1 MRNIILL
8 SILVLSICACAKK
21 SESKKQVGFKTYGT
35 SFDRSEVQ
43 DISQISSLMESSDSI
58 AVILS
63 GTIEK
68 TCAVKGCWMQLKTGS
83 DQNLRVTFKDYAFF
97 VPKNGVEGNTAVI
110 KGYCVK
116 QETSVEE
123 LQHYAKDAGESDEAI
138 TLITEP
144 KMEYNFVASGV
155 IIED

>member
-1 MRNIILL
+1 MKKIILI
-8 SILVLSICACAKK
+8 SILALSICACAKK
-21 SESKKQVGFKTYGT
+21 GESKKQVSFKTYGA

-43 DISQISSLMESSDSI
+43 DISQLSSLMRSSDSVS
-58 AVILS
+58 VILS

-68 TCAVKGCWMQLKTGS
+68 TCSVKGCWMQLKTGG
-83 DQNLRVTFKDYAFF
+83 DQSLRVTFKDYAFF
-97 VPKNGVEGNTAVI
+97 VPKNGVEGNNAII

-138 TLITEP
+138 ALITEP